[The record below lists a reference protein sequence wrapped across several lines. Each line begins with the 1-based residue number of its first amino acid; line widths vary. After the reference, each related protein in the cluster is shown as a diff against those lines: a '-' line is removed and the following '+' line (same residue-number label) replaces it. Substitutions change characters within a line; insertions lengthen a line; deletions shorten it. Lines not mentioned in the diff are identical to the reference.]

1 MTIIG
6 AFGFA
11 YGKPQR
17 LGERGCREGW
27 RWGGVGSGAH
37 AHLRL
42 LPHPRGRAAYG
53 NDYKGNTCGVDK
65 DVSSRKYTV
74 YPRVNEVCVAP
85 VLRPWPLLAVNRAP
99 IIVAAATAVLHR
111 HPPHPLCPARRTS

>member
-1 MTIIG
+1 MQG
-6 AFGFA
+6 RVEAG
-11 YGKPQR
+11 R
-17 LGERGCREGW
+17 
-27 RWGGVGSGAH
+27 VGSGAH

-42 LPHPRGRAAYG
+42 LTHPRVRAVYG

-85 VLRPWPLLAVNRAP
+85 VLRPWPLLVCIQCPSSLRSRP
-99 IIVAAATAVLHR
+99 QRSITT
-111 HPPHPLCPARRTS
+111 PPPPVCPARRTS